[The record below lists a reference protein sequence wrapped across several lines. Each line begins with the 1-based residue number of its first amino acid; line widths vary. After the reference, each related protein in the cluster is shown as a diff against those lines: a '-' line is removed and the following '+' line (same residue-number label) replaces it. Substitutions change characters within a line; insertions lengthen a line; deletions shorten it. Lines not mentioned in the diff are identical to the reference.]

1 MEKAGFF
8 ARFAAWF
15 LDGVAVGLVGWL
27 IVMVMLSLG
36 VVAGSAADMGDPLAA
51 VLTGTLSVLF
61 IVIALAIQFVYF
73 GYLWSGSGQ
82 SLGMKLLGIRVVH
95 QGGED
100 LSFVQA
106 GLRGPICDWISGF
119 FFSLVYLWAAFDANQ
134 EAWHD
139 KLFDTWVVRA

>member
-106 GLRGPICDWISGF
+106 GLRGTIGYWISGF
-119 FFSLVYLWAAFDANQ
+119 FFSLGYLWAAFDANQ

>member
-1 MEKAGFF
+1 MGKAGFF

-27 IVMVMLSLG
+27 IVMVMFSLG
-36 VVAGSAADMGDPLAA
+36 AVAGSAADMGDPLAA
-51 VLTGTLSVLF
+51 VFTGTLSVLF
-61 IVIALAIQFVYF
+61 LVVALAIQFVYF
-73 GYLWSGSGQ
+73 GYLWSQTGQ

-95 QGGED
+95 RGGED

-106 GLRGPICDWISGF
+106 GLRGTIGYWISGF
-119 FFSLVYLWAAFDANQ
+119 FFSLGYLWAAFDANQ
-134 EAWHD
+134 ETWHD